1 MLTYQEF
8 AEELDNKED
17 LLIEL
22 GEFADES
29 VSIQSEYLGVI
40 TYDRAAEMYAQYL
53 QGFGIFNAFIGVENS
68 DGDLQMLQV
77 KEGVVIYK
85 VRNPLEGFQIQ
96 LVEEEAYDPVPSFV
110 GQDGEIMFVQE
121 INPSCTLVHCE
132 GNPASP
138 FEFTVKKDAEDF
150 IEMIAAFR
158 MRDRLE
164 KL

>member
-22 GEFADES
+22 GEFTDES

-96 LVEEEAYDPVPSFV
+96 LVEEEN
-110 GQDGEIMFVQE
+110 E
-121 INPSCTLVHCE
+121 
-132 GNPASP
+132 
-138 FEFTVKKDAEDF
+138 KDVSN
-150 IEMIAAFR
+150 
-158 MRDRLE
+158 
-164 KL
+164 